1 MELFCTATKS
11 VFSILRA
18 FLGIDLVFCI
28 IKTVNVSAVAS
39 AVVVVV
45 VDDDVEACSSAAT
58 TSATISAFIVSIIT
72 VTAVITRDVVF

>member
-39 AVVVVV
+39 AVVVV
-45 VDDDVEACSSAAT
+45 DDDVEACSSAAT